1 MWKERNRDSILT
13 AILGG
18 KAVDRVVRLGLGAN
32 VAREG
37 VGREG
42 AGVAT
47 VGVNVANVDLDRGV
61 ILGTDQSVGG
71 RATLSSS

>member
-1 MWKERNRDSILT
+1 MCVCKLT

-18 KAVDRVVRLGLGAN
+18 KAVDRVIGLGLGAD

-37 VGREG
+37 VGLEG

-47 VGVNVANVDLDRGV
+47 VLVNVANVDLDRGV

-71 RATLSSS
+71 RATLSS